1 MPITLTW
8 CHVLGTNVTRVT
20 DLEGEVVRVICPYH
34 DEATHTCTLRA
45 DAQSGGPLAQLLER
59 VAEDTL
65 ASHGR
70 RCEVAA

>member
-8 CHVLGTNVTRVT
+8 CHVLGATVTRVT
-20 DLEGEVVRVICPYH
+20 DLEGNLVQLICPHY
-34 DEATHTCTLRA
+34 EETSQCCSVRA
-45 DAQSGGPLAQLLER
+45 DALTGGPLAQLLER

-70 RCEVAA
+70 RCPLA